1 MQRSIEMIKFVG
13 NRIKYFRRSL
23 GMTREESAM
32 AIGVSP
38 RTLAA
43 YERGEREMSLNT
55 FLSLARLYNVTVNML
70 TDVHKIGK

>member
-1 MQRSIEMIKFVG
+1 MQRSIDMIKFVG
-13 NRIKYFRRSL
+13 NRIKYFRRSC
-23 GMTREESAM
+23 GMTREESARE
-32 AIGVSP
+32 IGVSP

-55 FLSLARLYNVTVNML
+55 ILSLARLYNVTVNML